1 MNDQTSVS
9 QPQEITQLFV
19 NFGIPVCN
27 NPHCLFDSDASLCES
42 NILDLPPQQVTVE
55 LLQALVDNFHWILL
69 DPLTIQIEDVNEE
82 AERQGGE
89 ETNTKAKGKGTRLT
103 KEEKL
108 EIIELRK
115 KNPTMSVR
123 MISKELGV
131 SKSTAH
137 RRNINSPQDR

>member
-1 MNDQTSVS
+1 
-9 QPQEITQLFV
+9 
-19 NFGIPVCN
+19 
-27 NPHCLFDSDASLCES
+27 
-42 NILDLPPQQVTVE
+42 
-55 LLQALVDNFHWILL
+55 LQAIVDNFHWILL
-69 DPLTIQIEDVNEE
+69 DPLTIQIENVNEE
-82 AERQGGE
+82 VERQGGA

-137 RRNINSPQDR
+137 RTINSPQDR